1 MTNASDSIWRI
12 QNLAKLKDSSQRESW
27 LDQIFAICNFPL
39 ILILS
44 LSSRFEEEL
53 DLMNELL
60 TKEQLFVSSLQVG
73 LFGKQLVVAL
83 NQAKMLRQN
92 NSSAINLLLSKGA
105 IDSESLGSNLQ
116 SRI

>member
-1 MTNASDSIWRI
+1 MPQIQFGGFKIWR
-12 QNLAKLKDSSQRESW
+12 NLKIRANEKVGWIKFLR
-27 LDQIFAICNFPL
+27 FVTFPL

-60 TKEQLFVSSLQVG
+60 TKEKLFVSSLQVG

-105 IDSESLGSNLQ
+105 IDSESLGSNL
-116 SRI
+116 